1 MTNQVF
7 FNTFR
12 FVYNR
17 EKTNLNSDSK
27 KNKDRIIS

>member
-7 FNTFR
+7 CNTFKT
-12 FVYNR
+12 VYNR